1 MSSVRIRIVALAA
14 ILAACA
20 SARPHTYGDY
30 AGLAPQVSA
39 QKGERIPQHV
49 TLQLNR
55 PANVAVFLVIPGR
68 GSQLIFPA
76 DSTSSGY
83 IEAGSHSVTTSVK
96 RNALSDTSRLIRLPN
111 QPRQQPSRGRAVRD
125 SLNPLGL
132 SGDGYLLMYASE
144 QPLPFNILSTRVSG
158 LSIPIDDTDALNTVT
173 KLIRETTRTSGPW
186 AAYATSF
193 PP

>member
-1 MSSVRIRIVALAA
+1 VSSVRIRIVALAA

-20 SARPHTYGDY
+20 SAHPRTYGDY
-30 AGLAPQVSA
+30 GSLAPQISA

-76 DSTSSGY
+76 DSTSSGQV
-83 IEAGSHSVTTSVK
+83 EAGSHLVTTSVQ
-96 RNALSDTSRLIRLPN
+96 RNALSDTSRLIRMPN
-111 QPRQQPSRGRAVRD
+111 QRQQPTRGRTARD

-132 SGDGYLLMYASE
+132 TGDGYLLMYASE
-144 QPLPFNILSTRVSG
+144 QPLPFKILSTRVSG
-158 LSIPIDDTDALNTVT
+158 LSIPIDDNDALNTVT

-186 AAYATSF
+186 AAYATTF